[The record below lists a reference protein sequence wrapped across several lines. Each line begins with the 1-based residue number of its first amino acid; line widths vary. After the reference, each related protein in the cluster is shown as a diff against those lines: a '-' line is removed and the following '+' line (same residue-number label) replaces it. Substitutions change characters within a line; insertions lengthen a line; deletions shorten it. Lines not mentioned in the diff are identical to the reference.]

1 MNKVRFCIKC
11 QFTISSW
18 PSLRMCYWHSA
29 YALNFKRAL
38 TISNGPWTKLDH
50 ILYSHEASVP
60 ACEEKKR
67 LKPQTVSS
75 LLMWVSLCRM
85 GGPRASKAQ
94 RISTLQ
100 ARDCTLDRR
109 ELLLY
114 YIALASFHY
123 IVLAIFIGPESDHW
137 QCLSVTDSLTH
148 SLLFGKLDWCD
159 PGVWR
164 CLLKTCRGCYCCLR

>member
-1 MNKVRFCIKC
+1 MDHEQNLITSSIPMRHVR
-11 QFTISSW
+11 
-18 PSLRMCYWHSA
+18 
-29 YALNFKRAL
+29 
-38 TISNGPWTKLDH
+38 
-50 ILYSHEASVP
+50 
-60 ACEEKKR
+60 ACKEMKR

-123 IVLAIFIGPESDHW
+123 IVLAIFHYIAPTSFHYIALVSSHYIALDH
-137 QCLSVTDSLTH
+137 SPVI
-148 SLLFGKLDWCD
+148 
-159 PGVWR
+159 
-164 CLLKTCRGCYCCLR
+164 